1 MQTEIYYHTRKLIR
15 DNCNDKKDLMIDE
28 YEKFNDVINGLI
40 KCDEIS
46 DNLSFD
52 YDSILDIND
61 SNKFEMFESR
71 LFDRYINNL
80 FAIYK
85 YNLKCKQINVLRKTK
100 LNYDIIYNIIF
111 KFL

>member
-15 DNCNDKKDLMIDE
+15 DNCDDKKDLMIDE
-28 YEKFNDVINGLI
+28 YEKFNDVIDGSKNY
-40 KCDEIS
+40 DEIL
-46 DNLSFD
+46 DNLSLD
-52 YDSILDIND
+52 YDSILDFND
-61 SNKFEMFESR
+61 NNKFEMFESR
-71 LFDRYINNL
+71 MFDIFTNNL
-80 FAIYK
+80 FAIYE